1 MEFDVPPKFVMIPT
15 AQWLLTAY
23 VQNIMPRLDEMKSSI
38 TSTFGSIIK
47 MDSTKMVTK
56 KLAYHAAL
64 VEHELSS
71 VRRWSEDD
79 LAVIAKEL
87 SLLEQTD
94 SKSNRNRAV
103 MVKVVA
109 EMKERGHNIEM

>member
-15 AQWLLTAY
+15 AQWPLTAY
-23 VQNIMPRLDEMKSSI
+23 VQDIMTRLDEMKSSI

-71 VRRWSEDD
+71 VRRWSEREEND
-79 LAVIAKEL
+79 LVVIAKEL

-94 SKSNRNRAV
+94 SKSKRNKAV
-103 MVKVVA
+103 MKWYYLT
-109 EMKERGHNIEM
+109 